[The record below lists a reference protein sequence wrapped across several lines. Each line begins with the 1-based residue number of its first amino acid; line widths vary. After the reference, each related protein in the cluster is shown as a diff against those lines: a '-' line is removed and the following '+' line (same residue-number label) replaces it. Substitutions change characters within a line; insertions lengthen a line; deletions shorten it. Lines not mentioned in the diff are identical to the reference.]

1 MALMREERISHLNP
15 SHHIYHRVLEMFVVD
30 MRESELIAQLAQ
42 LAARR
47 AEEPI
52 AQLAQLAARR
62 AEEPIAQLARRA
74 ETTTVPQIKAL
85 PVADIW
91 IGCQDGTPL
100 EGAVLIERK
109 SIRDLEASILD
120 GRYREQRGRLL
131 AFCHESK
138 AQPMYV
144 IEGSLSSSTG
154 RLAKRALLTFLHRL
168 TLHYQIPVMQTA
180 SIEETAELIDTLVEQ
195 WKEDPTSLQRT
206 TDIVKVTDGIHVQ
219 KKANASDPTYFAISC
234 LAQCPGVS
242 VKMAETLMTTF
253 HSFSGIMKATVKE
266 MEVVKVGARKV
277 GPVVSQR
284 LHALLHAE

>member
-30 MRESELIAQLAQ
+30 MRESEL
-42 LAARR
+42 
-47 AEEPI
+47 I

-206 TDIVKVTDGIHVQ
+206 TDIIKVTDGIHVQ

-242 VKMAETLMTTF
+242 VKMAETLITTF

-266 MEVVKVGARKV
+266 MEVVKVGTRKV